1 MVAIPPWPVI
11 LRVVTSQPA
20 SQSRRETLIIAANVP
35 VITVTRRLPV
45 PVEERLRRD
54 YRPHFNETD
63 ASYDPDTLIRRCQG
77 ANGLLC
83 TAVDRLPAGLIFRL
97 PGTIRII
104 ATYSVGVDHI
114 DLEAAADRSIIVTNT
129 PDVLTEA
136 TADVA
141 MLCLLG
147 AARRA
152 FEGDR
157 LIREGRWE
165 GWRPTQLLGVELR
178 GRRLGIVGMG
188 RIGQAVARR
197 AMGFGLRVLYHD
209 RGPVD
214 WPGPGDVEYVE
225 KLDDLLP
232 RSEFL
237 SLHVPATPETHHLLD
252 ARRLARLP
260 RGAVVVNTARGGL
273 VDDEALISALRR
285 GKVRA
290 AGLDVFANEPHLHW
304 AYRELPN
311 VFLLPH
317 LGSATE
323 DTRNAMGFRALDN
336 LDAYFA
342 GEEPGDVVHP

>member
-1 MVAIPPWPVI
+1 M
-11 LRVVTSQPA
+11 
-20 SQSRRETLIIAANVP
+20 
-35 VITVTRRLPV
+35 ITVTRRLPI

-54 YRPHFNETD
+54 YRPHLNETD
-63 ASYDPDTLIRRCQG
+63 TSYHPDTLIHRCQG
-77 ANGLLC
+77 AHGLLC
-83 TAVDRLPAGLIFRL
+83 TAVDPLPAELIQRL

-104 ATYSVGVDHI
+104 ATYSTGVDHI
-114 DLEAAADRSIIVTNT
+114 DVEATADRGIVVTNT
-129 PDVLTEA
+129 PDVLAEA

-165 GWRPTQLLGVELR
+165 GWRPTQLLGVELH

-197 AMGFGLRVLYHD
+197 AMGFGLRVLYHN
-209 RGPVD
+209 RCPLN
-214 WPGPGDVEYVE
+214 WMGPGTVKYVP
-225 KLDDLLP
+225 KLDDLLA
-232 RSEFL
+232 RSDFL
-237 SLHVPATPETHHLLD
+237 SLHAPATAETHHLLD
-252 ARRLARLP
+252 ARAIARLP
-260 RGAVVVNTARGGL
+260 RGAVVVNTARGSL
-273 VDDEALISALRR
+273 VDDGALIAALRR
-285 GKVRA
+285 GRVRA
-290 AGLDVFANEPHLHW
+290 AGLDVFANEPHLHG

-336 LDAYFA
+336 LDAYFS
-342 GEEPGDVVHP
+342 GREPTDVVRP